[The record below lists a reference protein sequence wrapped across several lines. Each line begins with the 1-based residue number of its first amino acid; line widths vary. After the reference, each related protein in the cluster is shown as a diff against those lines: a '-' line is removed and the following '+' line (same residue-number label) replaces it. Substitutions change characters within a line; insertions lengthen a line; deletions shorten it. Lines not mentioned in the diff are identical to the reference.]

1 MSNSRKPTQNEKEEA
16 VFNYLRKELSVGV
29 NPSIREICTA
39 TKIKST
45 SGVHKI
51 LCTLEEKGLI
61 ERDNHSSR
69 SVRLANS
76 TGTFQ
81 VPLLGRVTAGEPI
94 FADGN
99 IEEYLPVSS
108 RLGSSESLFA
118 LRVVGLSMKN
128 AGIMDGDTVVADSGK
143 VANSG
148 DIVIALIDEEATVKR
163 LGFENEQPVL
173 YPENPDFSPIH
184 ADNIKIL
191 GTVVGCFRM
200 YC

>member
-1 MSNSRKPTQNEKEEA
+1 M
-16 VFNYLRKELSVGV
+16 
-29 NPSIREICTA
+29 
-39 TKIKST
+39 
-45 SGVHKI
+45 
-51 LCTLEEKGLI
+51 
-61 ERDNHSSR
+61 
-69 SVRLANS
+69 
-76 TGTFQ
+76 
-81 VPLLGRVTAGEPI
+81 PLLGRVTAGEPI

-128 AGIMDGDTVVADSGK
+128 AGIMDGDTVVADSSK